1 MGRFPLPPVL
11 TPHQRSLD
19 SPPPVLP
26 HQGTRPPLPRLLK
39 CGDRAARSRGPA
51 RPRCCVSLSAGSAP
65 CTAWKV
71 TWRWDWPAP
80 PHSSSPQSTMRFPSP
95 LTSTKSNMSSSARPN
110 RSRQRDSTG
119 LQARAPI
126 ARIRTLAW
134 PLHPAADPAP
144 PPPSAAAP

>member
-1 MGRFPLPPVL
+1 MGRFPLPPIL
-11 TPHQRSLD
+11 TPHQTSLD

-26 HQGTRPPLPRLLK
+26 NQGTRPPHSLLK
-39 CGDRAARSRGPA
+39 CGKSAARSRGPA

-71 TWRWDWPAP
+71 TWRWDRPAP

-110 RSRQRDSTG
+110 RSRRRDSNWLTG
-119 LQARAPI
+119 
-126 ARIRTLAW
+126 
-134 PLHPAADPAP
+134 
-144 PPPSAAAP
+144 PSPNR